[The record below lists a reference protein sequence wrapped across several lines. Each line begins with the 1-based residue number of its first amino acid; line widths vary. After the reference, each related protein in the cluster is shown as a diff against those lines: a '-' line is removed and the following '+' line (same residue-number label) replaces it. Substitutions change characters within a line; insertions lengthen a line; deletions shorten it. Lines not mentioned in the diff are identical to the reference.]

1 MAEQIIDGT
10 GSGQKVKVDAQNRL
24 HTHSVTEGLV
34 EHASANGNS
43 YNVNTGTITL
53 TSATESS
60 LLYLKNNSDFDI
72 HIASIGYL
80 MGNST
85 GGTGDINITVL
96 RNPSLGTVVSD
107 ASIVAI
113 NKNKNVGSSKDLT
126 ADIFKGG
133 EGKTITDGDPLYY
146 SLVAGSARGY
156 VIATGTIV
164 VPKGGSIGVKLTPQ
178 TGNTSM
184 GVQVFMSVTEYKID
198 KAL

>member
-1 MAEQIIDGT
+1 MAEQIVDGT
-10 GSGQKVKVDAQNRL
+10 GSGKKVKVDAQNRL

-43 YNVNTGTITL
+43 YNINTGSLAL
-53 TSATESS
+53 TTANESA

-85 GGTGDINITVL
+85 GGAGDINITVL
-96 RNPSLGTVVSD
+96 KNPSLGTIVTDESD
-107 ASIVAI
+107 VAI
-113 NKNKNVGSSKDLT
+113 NQNKNVGSSKNLT
-126 ADIFKGG
+126 ANAYKGG
-133 EGKTITDGDPLYY
+133 EGKTFTNGEPLYY

-164 VPKGGSIGVKLTPQ
+164 VPKGGSIGINLTPQ
-178 TGNTSM
+178 TGNTAM
-184 GVQVFMSVTEYKID
+184 DVQVFMSVTEYKID
-198 KAL
+198 TVL